1 MCKVHRVFSPEIL
14 NDFFPLGQAG
24 QYNLRN
30 RLQFIIPSMKTLNYD
45 FESLKYMPE
54 IYRP

>member
-24 QYNLRN
+24 QYYLRN
-30 RLQFIIPSMKTLNYD
+30 RSQFIIPSMKTLNYD
-45 FESLKYMPE
+45 FESLKYMSE